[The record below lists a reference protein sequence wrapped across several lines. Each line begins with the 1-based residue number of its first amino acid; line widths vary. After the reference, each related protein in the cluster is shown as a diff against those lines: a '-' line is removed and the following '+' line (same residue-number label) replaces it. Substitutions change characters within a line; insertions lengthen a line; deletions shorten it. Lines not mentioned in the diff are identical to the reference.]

1 MPHPDDIYDPARSLL
16 DANASSGMT
25 RPDASPTESGS
36 TESGP
41 TESGP
46 ASEVT
51 GQGAGQPRILVLAN
65 QKGGV
70 GKTTTAINLGT
81 ALAAVGERVLLVDLD
96 PQGNASTGLGIDR
109 QDRKV
114 STYDVLIGAA
124 VIENAIVPTKV
135 PGLDIVPSTMDLL
148 GAELE
153 LASVPRRSH
162 RLRDA
167 LRRMPK
173 AGKPRFDTE
182 KETALTSRPYSYILV
197 DCPPSLNLLTINAMT
212 AADAV
217 LVPLQ
222 CEFFAL
228 EGLSQLLRTVERV
241 RSSLNPRL
249 EIQGVV
255 LTMFDQRN
263 KLSGQV
269 ASDVRQHLGD
279 KVYRTVIPRN
289 VRISEAP
296 SYGKPALVYDHRCAG
311 SKAYM
316 KLASELIHRERALRR
331 PAA

>member
-1 MPHPDDIYDPARSLL
+1 MTDMENGHSSTPGTGVGNPGARDEGISRPAVNS
-16 DANASSGMT
+16 AK
-25 RPDASPTESGS
+25 
-36 TESGP
+36 
-41 TESGP
+41 
-46 ASEVT
+46 
-51 GQGAGQPRILVLAN
+51 PRVLVLAN

-81 ALAAVGERVLLVDLD
+81 ALAAVGERVLVVDLD
-96 PQGNASTGLGIDR
+96 PQGNASTGLGVDR
-109 QDRKV
+109 ADRTL

-124 VIENAIVPTKV
+124 LVENAIVPTKV

-167 LRRMPK
+167 LARMP
-173 AGKPRFDTE
+173 ANGRE
-182 KETALTSRPYSYILV
+182 LEGVAEAMNIRPYTYVLI

-212 AADAV
+212 AADSI

-241 RSSLNPRL
+241 RTSLNPKL
-249 EIQGVV
+249 DIQGIV

-263 KLSGQV
+263 NLSGQV
-269 ASDVRQHLGD
+269 AEDVRAHLGD
-279 KVYRTVIPRN
+279 KVYKTVIPRN

-311 SKAYM
+311 SRAYM
-316 KLASELIHRERALRR
+316 KLASELIQRERVLRR
-331 PAA
+331 QAAA

>member
-1 MPHPDDIYDPARSLL
+1 MEPIDLNQGAATPVSAGSAASLL
-16 DANASSGMT
+16 A
-25 RPDASPTESGS
+25 PS
-36 TESGP
+36 TDR
-41 TESGP
+41 
-46 ASEVT
+46 
-51 GQGAGQPRILVLAN
+51 PRILVVAN

-81 ALAAVGERVLLVDLD
+81 ALAAVGERVLIVDRD
-96 PQGNASTGLGIDR
+96 PQGNASTGLGIGR
-109 QDRKV
+109 AERKV
-114 STYDVLIGAA
+114 SAYDVLIGAA
-124 VIENAIVPTKV
+124 LIEDAVVPTKV

-167 LRRMPK
+167 LARMPRH
-173 AGKPRFDTE
+173 GKKRENSETE
-182 KETALTSRPYSYILV
+182 AAMTARPYTYLLI

-212 AADAV
+212 AADAI

-241 RSSLNPRL
+241 KTSLNPRL
-249 EIQGVV
+249 EIQGIV

-263 KLSGQV
+263 KLSDQV
-269 ASDVRQHLGD
+269 ASDVRSHLGD
-279 KVYRTVIPRN
+279 KVYRPVIPRN
-289 VRISEAP
+289 FRISEAP

-316 KLASELIHRERALRR
+316 KLAAEMIQRERALRR
-331 PAA
+331 SAA

>member
-1 MPHPDDIYDPARSLL
+1 MQIPETDATARILQ
-16 DANASSGMT
+16 
-25 RPDASPTESGS
+25 PQPTEMR
-36 TESGP
+36 
-41 TESGP
+41 
-46 ASEVT
+46 
-51 GQGAGQPRILVLAN
+51 PRILVLAN

-81 ALAAVGERVLLVDLD
+81 ALAAVGERVLIVDLD
-96 PQGNASTGLGIDR
+96 PQGNASTGLGIGR
-109 QDRKV
+109 AERKV
-114 STYDVLIGAA
+114 SAYDVLIGSALIEDA
-124 VIENAIVPTKV
+124 VVPTKV

-167 LRRMPK
+167 LARMPRNGK
-173 AGKPRFDTE
+173 ARDGSE
-182 KETALTSRPYSYILV
+182 KEAAMTARAYTYILI

-212 AADAV
+212 AADAI

-241 RSSLNPRL
+241 KSSLNPRL
-249 EIQGVV
+249 DIQGIV

-263 KLSGQV
+263 KLSDQV

-316 KLASELIHRERALRR
+316 KLASELIQRERALRR
-331 PAA
+331 NAA